1 MFSQHQE
8 ECSLE
13 TALTDFVQLK
23 DVPNRQ
29 YDPDDHSWSFEA
41 YQLAEVVQRAQPAD
55 TVAHETLFQVFTDHL
70 GDLPEVSLSMTIP
83 DDDQHMY
90 WCLVT
95 VDLSVTEE
103 RQRELGTCI
112 GHAISE
118 WYSQ

>member
-1 MFSQHQE
+1 MFSQHRR
-8 ECSLE
+8 ECPLENSLSE
-13 TALTDFVQLK
+13 FVQLK
-23 DVPNRQ
+23 DIPNRQ
-29 YDPDDHSWSFEA
+29 YKPDDHSWSFEA
-41 YQLAEVVQRAQPAD
+41 YQSTEVVQRPQPAD

-70 GDLPEVSLSMTIP
+70 DNLPEVSLSMTIP

-103 RQRELGTCI
+103 RQRELSTYI

-118 WYSQ
+118 WLSR